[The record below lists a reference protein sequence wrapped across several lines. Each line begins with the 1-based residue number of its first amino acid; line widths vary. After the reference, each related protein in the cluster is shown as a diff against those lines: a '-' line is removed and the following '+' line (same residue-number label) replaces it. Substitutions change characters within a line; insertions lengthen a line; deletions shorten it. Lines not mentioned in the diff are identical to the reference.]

1 MDLEPE
7 NWQLL
12 ADLGQAEGEQWQFL
26 PFDVAMGSPVRIA
39 LISESNTLILHDP
52 EEWDEAIKETPS
64 LWQHWCRCGKVFPSR
79 RSLLGHIGGL
89 TRGLSTPARERMTD
103 FHREVLS

>member
-1 MDLEPE
+1 MELEPE
-7 NWQLL
+7 NWALL

-26 PFDVAMGSPVRIA
+26 PFDEAMGSPAGIA

-64 LWQHWCRCGKVFPSR
+64 LWQHRCLCGKVFPTR
-79 RSLLGHIGGL
+79 RALLGHISGMKA
-89 TRGLSTPARERMTD
+89 RLSESARRRMQKR
-103 FHREVLS
+103 HGVMA